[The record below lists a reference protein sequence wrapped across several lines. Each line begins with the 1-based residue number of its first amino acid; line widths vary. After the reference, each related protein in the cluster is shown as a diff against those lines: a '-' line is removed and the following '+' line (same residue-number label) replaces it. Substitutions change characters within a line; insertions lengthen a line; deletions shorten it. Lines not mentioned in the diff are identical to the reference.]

1 MSESI
6 RFESRRVGEI
16 EVPETDV
23 VHFDPL
29 PGFPDRSRYVVM
41 GHAADSELAWLVSLD
56 DEELAFVVASPW
68 SFFPSY
74 DPPIERE
81 HLAALAI
88 ERRDD
93 VEILCLVTLSGRQ
106 IYLNL
111 AAPLLV
117 NVATRRALQVMSDDP
132 RYTTRAAIPSL
143 QAALE
148 AAAGEESAS
157 IEAPPGAP
165 PR

>member
-1 MSESI
+1 MSEMI

-16 EVPETDV
+16 VVPETDV
-23 VHFDPL
+23 VRFDPL
-29 PGFPDRSRYVVM
+29 PGFPERSRYVVM

-56 DEELAFVVASPW
+56 DADLAFVVASPW
-68 SFFPSY
+68 SFFPRY
-74 DPPIERE
+74 DPPVDRE
-81 HLAALAI
+81 HLAALEI

-106 IYLNL
+106 IFLNL

-117 NVATRRALQVMSDDP
+117 NVATRRGLQVMSDDP

-143 QAALE
+143 RAQG
-148 AAAGEESAS
+148 AAADDPVSADRAHGS
-157 IEAPPGAP
+157 P

>member
-1 MSESI
+1 MSEMI

-16 EVPETDV
+16 VVPEADV

-29 PGFPDRSRYVVM
+29 PGFPERSRYVVM

-56 DEELAFVVASPW
+56 DADLAFVVASPW

-81 HLAALAI
+81 HLAALEI

-106 IYLNL
+106 IFLNL

-143 QAALE
+143 RGEGGAGDGAATSDPE
-148 AAAGEESAS
+148 HS
-157 IEAPPGAP
+157 AP